1 MPSKGGFQV
10 KADAPF
16 LGRGWAFPPSFT
28 AGGADVEMVSGAE
41 DIEQSLRIL
50 LGTVP
55 GERVMLESF
64 GCDLE
69 RLLFAEADQGL
80 CNTLERL
87 VSNAVLEHE
96 PRIDVNSVDVSQS
109 VSEASCLLIRI
120 DYTIRGTNSRYN
132 MVFPFYLMEAAQ
144 PGP

>member
-1 MPSKGGFQV
+1 M

-55 GERVMLESF
+55 GERVMLERF

-69 RLLFAEADQGL
+69 SLLFSEADQGL
-80 CNTLERL
+80 CNTIERL
-87 VSNAVLEHE
+87 VVNAVLDHEH
-96 PRIDVNSVDVSQS
+96 RIDVNSVDVSQS
-109 VSEASCLLIRI
+109 QSEASCLLIRI